1 MKPGLVLLVSGEA
14 GDSELLRVALESTAV
29 RVSVIADVA
38 KAFAEADAQRPDLV
52 LIGTKIPR
60 DHAQWLLER
69 IIADADLRETPVVL
83 MFYESRRS
91 WVLEM
96 IKLGLRAYIQLP
108 REKEDFL
115 RRLAQHLPPGTL
127 GRPTQ
132 ADAQVSRDSVGERLR
147 QRLAK
152 RQIENA
158 TALTRGE
165 SPAEA
170 GRRIM
175 VLEQQ
180 FTDES
185 GLTVRTSTR
194 EMSLF
199 EKIDD
204 YLLRFGGSNSHV
216 IGIFM
221 GLLVDGKI
229 RVGFRHNSERLSL
242 VDPSSKKTPEVAM
255 QLIDAHLRQCEAS
268 NTPDSRTQKIVL

>member
-1 MKPGLVLLVSGEA
+1 MVLLVSAEA
-14 GDSELLRVALESTAV
+14 GDWELLRVALGPTTVQLVTIHDVVTA
-29 RVSVIADVA
+29 A
-38 KAFAEADAQRPDLV
+38 AEAEVHQPDLI

-69 IIADADLRETPVVL
+69 IMAHSTLRATPVVL

-96 IKLGLRAYIQLP
+96 IKQGLRSYIQLP
-108 REKEDFL
+108 REKEDFR
-115 RRLAQHLPPGTL
+115 RRLAQHLPAGVFEMHRAASLPKP
-127 GRPTQ
+127 RE
-132 ADAQVSRDSVGERLR
+132 SVGERLR
-147 QRLAK
+147 QRIAK

-158 TALTRGE
+158 AALAGE
-165 SPAEA
+165 ESHASA
-170 GRRIM
+170 GKRIM

-180 FTDES
+180 FTEES
-185 GLTVRTSTR
+185 GLTVRTSSR

-229 RVGFRHNSERLSL
+229 RVGFRYNSERLSL
-242 VDPSSKKTPEVAM
+242 VDPSNKKTPEVAI
-255 QLIDAHLRQCEAS
+255 QLIDAHLREAEAA
-268 NTPDSRTQKIVL
+268 NQPDTRTQKIAL